1 MTARKKDQNPEER
14 IEKLRQERL
23 QLAIKRNTLEA
34 EMTAAQATVDAFP
47 DRQRQALVDEA
58 RGRGEAVREVEA
70 EAAQARARIADR
82 KARVDALRV
91 AEQEIQ
97 DEADAIFASDEG
109 IAHFT
114 ARAQEA
120 SRAAEAARTV
130 AEDACSALKVAW
142 MDAESQW
149 GQLRSA
155 WKRRGEDERA
165 PQIVPRPDF
174 PAPVGGGLGHPHPWP
189 GGRRLEDREQ
199 ATPGAR
205 PSNPADAPQREPLIE
220 RLA

>member
-1 MTARKKDQNPEER
+1 MARSKGPNQLNPGEQIEALQRER
-14 IEKLRQERL
+14 VE
-23 QLAIKRNTLEA
+23 LAKQRHTLEA

-70 EAAQARARIADR
+70 EAARARATVADR

-97 DEADAIFASDEG
+97 GESDAIFASDAG

-114 ARAQEA
+114 AKAQEA
-120 SRAAEAARTV
+120 SRAAEAARTA
-130 AEDACSALKVAW
+130 AEEACSALKVAW
-142 MDAESQW
+142 TEAESQW
-149 GQLRSA
+149 GQLRRA

-174 PAPVGGGLGHPHPWP
+174 PAPVGSTLGYKNPWP
-189 GGRRLEDREQ
+189 GGRRPEDRQ
-199 ATPGAR
+199 QSSRATRANGTEA
-205 PSNPADAPQREPLIE
+205 APLIE
-220 RLA
+220 AI